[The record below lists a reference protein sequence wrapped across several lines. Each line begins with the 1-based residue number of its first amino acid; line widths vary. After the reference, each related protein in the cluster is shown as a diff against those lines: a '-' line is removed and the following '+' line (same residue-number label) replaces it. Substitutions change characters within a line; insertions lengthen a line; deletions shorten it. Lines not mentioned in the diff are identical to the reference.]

1 MIKRKFKI
9 ELATKETNK
18 KDKLKT
24 IIINDNIEY
33 YKIEYLD

>member
-9 ELATKETNK
+9 ELATKEDK
-18 KDKLKT
+18 KEKLES

-33 YKIEYLD
+33 YKKEYLD